1 MLICA
6 ITSGRIK
13 RKHSTFIWSAI
24 VSLIGIINSIGMLV
38 IKSVPGIIDR
48 LVKIF
53 PKGIYIEVSNWKWWY
68 AYLKFH
74 SFFLENYFDEEF
86 INCKIT
92 QSNFRLLQVLCYVFS
107 TSPYHWI
114 IWQSQQKTK
123 NAYLFKNMKSS
134 LKVSLELILHSLRFQ
149 L

>member
-24 VSLIGIINSIGMLV
+24 VSLIGIINSIGMMI
-38 IKSVPGIIDR
+38 IKSIPGIIDH

-53 PKGIYIEVSNWKWWY
+53 PKGVYIEVSNLEYNDTLICSLNK
-68 AYLKFH
+68 
-74 SFFLENYFDEEF
+74 FFLGNDFDYC
-86 INCKIT
+86 NIT
-92 QSNFRLLQVLCYVFS
+92 RSNFRLLQVLCYVFS

-114 IWQSQQKTK
+114 I
-123 NAYLFKNMKSS
+123 
-134 LKVSLELILHSLRFQ
+134 
-149 L
+149 